1 VSGVFLRAATA
12 EDQATIRRIIR
23 DARLNP
29 FGLHWQRFI
38 VAQAGEEVVGIGQ
51 VKILGD
57 GTPELA
63 SLAVL
68 PAYGRTGVGSAL
80 VWTLVGSTA
89 GAIYLRCASHN
100 ESYYHRFGFRT
111 LAPLEMPGSLRRMY
125 RLANG
130 IAGAINWV
138 SGGNER
144 LLIMGRW

>member
-1 VSGVFLRAATA
+1 VSKVFLRAATA
-12 EDQATIRRIIR
+12 EDQAAIRRMIR

-29 FGLHWQRFI
+29 FGLHWQRFV
-38 VAQAGEEVVGIGQ
+38 VAQAGEVVAGIGQ

-68 PAYGRTGVGSAL
+68 PAYRGTGVGSAL

-89 GAIYLRCASHN
+89 GPIYLRCASHN
-100 ESYYHRFGFRT
+100 ESYYRRFRFRT
-111 LAPLEMPGSLRRMY
+111 LAPQEMPGSLRRIHS
-125 RLANG
+125 LVNA
-130 IAGAINWV
+130 ATGAINRV

-144 LLIMGRW
+144 MLIMARR